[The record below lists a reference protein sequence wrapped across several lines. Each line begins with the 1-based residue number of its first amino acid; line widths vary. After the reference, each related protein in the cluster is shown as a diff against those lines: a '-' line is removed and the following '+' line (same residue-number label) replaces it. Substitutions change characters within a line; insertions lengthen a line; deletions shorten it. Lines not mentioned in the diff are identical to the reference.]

1 MIEFVFYII
10 AALLLLSGLLVI
22 SSKNPIHAVLYL
34 IFAFFNAAGI
44 FIIIG
49 AEYIAMTLIIVYV
62 GAVAVLF
69 LFSIM
74 MIDQRQSQKTKKIAI
89 LPISLIL
96 CAIIFL
102 QLYWSISQSLE
113 YLPDPLAFESEDNTR
128 LIGMLLY
135 TDYFLHLQLVGLL
148 LLVAIIGAILL
159 TLRKAPSNGKGQ
171 NIFNQIS
178 RTKKDSLI
186 ITNPEFK
193 KGIEL

>member
-69 LFSIM
+69 LFSVM
-74 MIDQRQSQKTKKIAI
+74 MLDQRQLQKTKKIAI

-102 QLYWSISQSLE
+102 QLYWSISQSIE
-113 YLPDPLAFESEDNTR
+113 YLPDPVAFESEDNTR
-128 LIGMLLY
+128 SIGMLLY

-159 TLRKAPSNGKGQ
+159 TLRKAPSNGKVQ

>member
-128 LIGMLLY
+128 SIGMLLY